1 MNLRFRIN
9 QIKNAFFFKEKRS
22 YKWIF
27 IYGVPR
33 SGTTYF
39 YQELLQL
46 SKFGVSDYDL
56 GKFIPVMNHIQQ
68 SDYIPIDN
76 NELKKFLSKQLLIHA
91 APGGG
96 NEYEFIVKQVNTN
109 LEEYQL
115 LCELMGSEPAHKY
128 FLFRE
133 PIGWLPSAMKKFAL
147 DAGQAETLYRMSFN
161 SYSEIGGEKIE
172 YGQEIT
178 EALTNLKIAPSIT
191 FNSNENNSAIEK
203 NISLKNIYD
212 KNKKG

>member
-9 QIKNAFFFKEKRS
+9 QLKNTFFFKEKKK

-27 IYGVPR
+27 VYGVPR

-56 GKFIPVMNHIQQ
+56 GKFIPVINHIQQ
-68 SDYIPIDN
+68 STYIPIDTDA
-76 NELKKFLSKQLLIHA
+76 LKNFLSEQLLIHT

-96 NEYEFIVKQVNTN
+96 NEYDFIVKQVNTN

-115 LCELMGSEPAHKY
+115 LCELMGSEP
-128 FLFRE
+128 
-133 PIGWLPSAMKKFAL
+133 KKSIFC
-147 DAGQAETLYRMSFN
+147 
-161 SYSEIGGEKIE
+161 IE
-172 YGQEIT
+172 HQMVGCP
-178 EALTNLKIAPSIT
+178 LL
-191 FNSNENNSAIEK
+191 
-203 NISLKNIYD
+203 
-212 KNKKG
+212 